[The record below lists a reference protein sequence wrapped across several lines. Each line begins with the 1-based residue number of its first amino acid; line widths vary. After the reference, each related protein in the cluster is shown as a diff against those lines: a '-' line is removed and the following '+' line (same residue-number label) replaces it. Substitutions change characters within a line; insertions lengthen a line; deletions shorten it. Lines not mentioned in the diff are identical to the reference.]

1 MVIMIKKSDIVRE
14 AVRERDWKKALQIAK
29 DFHIGVTQEQRSK
42 MARAYECIVHPDF
55 YQQIGVD
62 IPEAIEQGKA
72 IVKEYAE
79 SIRRKNTM
87 MKWDVKHDRAKRVI
101 DAFLENAGYW
111 QDREDLSVGLTDED
125 KELVNAEVALM
136 IASIRKR
143 YKLQERL
150 PEHVARIQP
159 EEGGTVI
166 PVEKAKETLPEP
178 VGEAEEEE
186 KPEEKT
192 ATADAEQAQESS
204 EKPKRSWKAS
214 GTEKKPA
221 EKRGSRKKTAQE

>member
-1 MVIMIKKSDIVRE
+1 MIKKSDIVRE
-14 AVRERDWKKALQIAK
+14 AVREQDWKKALQIAK

-79 SIRRKNTM
+79 SARRKNTM
-87 MKWDVKHDRAKRVI
+87 MKWDVKHDKAKRII
-101 DAFLENAGYW
+101 DAFLDNAGYW
-111 QDREDLSVGLTDED
+111 QEREDLSAGLTDED
-125 KELVNAEVALM
+125 KELVHAEVELM

-150 PEHVARIQP
+150 PEQAAQIQP
-159 EEGGTVI
+159 EEAEAVI
-166 PVEKAKETLPEP
+166 PTEKAEETLPEP
-178 VGEAEEEE
+178 VSEDKEPEKTKRTRKASTGEKKTTSRRKKKEIQEEE
-186 KPEEKT
+186 
-192 ATADAEQAQESS
+192 QA
-204 EKPKRSWKAS
+204 
-214 GTEKKPA
+214 
-221 EKRGSRKKTAQE
+221 

>member
-1 MVIMIKKSDIVRE
+1 MIKKSDIVRE
-14 AVRERDWKKALQIAK
+14 AVREQDWKKALQIAK

-79 SIRRKNTM
+79 SARRKNTM
-87 MKWDVKHDRAKRVI
+87 MKWDVKHDKAKRII
-101 DAFLENAGYW
+101 DAFLDNAGYW
-111 QDREDLSVGLTDED
+111 QEREDLSAGLTDED
-125 KELVNAEVALM
+125 KELVHAEVELM

-150 PEHVARIQP
+150 PEQAAQIQP
-159 EEGGTVI
+159 EEAEAVI
-166 PVEKAKETLPEP
+166 PTEKAEETLPEP
-178 VGEAEEEE
+178 VSEDKEPEKSKRTRKASTREKKTTSRRKKKEIQEEE
-186 KPEEKT
+186 
-192 ATADAEQAQESS
+192 QA
-204 EKPKRSWKAS
+204 
-214 GTEKKPA
+214 
-221 EKRGSRKKTAQE
+221 